1 MKKGRAVLTALLCS
15 AAILAVGC
23 GKKDADYTWN
33 AKESSIYVS
42 NELEVESALVY
53 TSEQFNEL
61 YTQEGLEEFAKEA
74 VIRYN
79 EEQGASAQAENTEGS
94 EKLPTALVSTKLES
108 RTGTLIFDYKSAED
122 FVKFAKETEDDTNTV
137 TDLKV
142 GTVSDGIPDG
152 MTFTTLAGK
161 TAESSELTKN
171 AETKMIVVTG
181 SATICTQGKISFISD
196 GVTVT
201 DSHTAVTPEG
211 TSCILFQ

>member
-1 MKKGRAVLTALLCS
+1 MKKGKAVLTALICS

-23 GKKDADYTWN
+23 GKKETYTWN
-33 AKESSIYVS
+33 AKESSLYV
-42 NELEVESALVY
+42 NNALEVESALVY

-79 EEQGASAQAENTEGS
+79 EEQGASASAENAEGS
-94 EKLPTALVSTKLES
+94 EKLPTALAQTKLEN
-108 RTGTLIFDYKSAED
+108 RTGTLIFNYKSAED
-122 FVKFAKETEDDTNTV
+122 FVKFARETEDDTNTV

-142 GTVSDGIPDG
+142 GTVADGIPDG
-152 MTFTTLAGK
+152 LTFTNLSGK
-161 TAESSELTKN
+161 TAEASELTKN
-171 AETKMIVVTG
+171 AEMKMIVVTG
-181 SATICTQGKISFISD
+181 SATVCTEGKIAFLSS
-196 GVTVT
+196 GVTAS